1 MAENTDAVRVGVL
14 MKVYAAPIGTALP
27 TDLAALSASFTE
39 VGLVDLDALTE
50 SLDVTKEIL
59 RANQKP
65 NGVRTLTTEINWTW
79 QFKAMERN
87 ALVLELFY
95 LGATSAVATGITTT
109 TIPASPG
116 DTRKVFVVEE
126 FDGDVH
132 TRFVIPA
139 GDVTARG
146 EVPHRGT
153 EGVSYDMTVAVLGT
167 SLSDLGYII
176 SDDPFLAADA
186 S

>member
-1 MAENTDAVRVGVL
+1 MAENESAVRVGVL
-14 MKVYAAPIGTALP
+14 MKVYAADLGTALP
-27 TDLAALSASFTE
+27 TDLAALSASYTE

-50 SLDVTKEIL
+50 SLDVTKELL
-59 RANQKP
+59 RANQRP
-65 NGVRTLTTEINWTW
+65 TGVRTLTTEVNWTW
-79 QFKAMERN
+79 NFKAMERN

-95 LGATSAVATGITTT
+95 LGAQSTVATGITTT
-109 TIPASPG
+109 SVPASPG
-116 DTRKVFVVEE
+116 DTRKVFVIEE

-132 TRFVIPA
+132 TRFVIPS
-139 GDVTARG
+139 GDVTSRG

-153 EGVSYDMTVAVLGT
+153 EGVVYDMTVAVLGT
-167 SLSDLGYII
+167 SLADMGYII

>member
-1 MAENTDAVRVGVL
+1 MAENEDAVRVGVL
-14 MKVYAAPIGTALP
+14 MKVYAAPLGTALP
-27 TDLAALSASFTE
+27 TDVDPLSAAYTE

-65 NGVRTLTTEINWTW
+65 TGVRTLTTEVNWTW
-79 QFKAMERN
+79 EFKAMERN
-87 ALVLELFY
+87 ALVMELFY
-95 LGATSAVATGITTT
+95 LGAQATVATGITT
-109 TIPASPG
+109 IAVPASPG
-116 DTRKVFVVEE
+116 DTRKVFVIEE
-126 FDGDVH
+126 LDGDVH

-139 GDVTARG
+139 GDVTTRG
-146 EVPHRGT
+146 EVPHRST
-153 EGVSYDMTVAVLGT
+153 EGAVYDMTVAVLGT
-167 SLSDLGYII
+167 SLADLGYII